1 MPNIRIAVLSTYD
14 EICAFLDNTVKNA
27 MHYWEDELHTYLKG
41 SAYTY
46 TFKTFTDHEDA
57 QYLAVG
63 NKISFVYKNRG
74 YCLNIVNVER
84 DDIYTTVI
92 AYGLSLELT
101 NEETGAFSSSGAMSF
116 EEYVAAFNF
125 EKTFEIRVNEVS
137 DKRITHTWEGT
148 DTILARLFSL
158 ANVFNAELEF
168 VTELDRDCSLKR
180 IVMNVYREHDD
191 SHQGIGSD
199 KTTEGAIRYGNGIKG
214 ISKTSDITEL
224 YTAIRPI
231 GNDDLTLA
239 NLDKKEYDDNGNL
252 EYTTPQGS
260 AEIFAPLA
268 RDRFPSTLMADV
280 NGRYICKVW
289 SYETD
294 NVNMLYGQ
302 ALAQLKKNCTP
313 QVSYTVDGY
322 VDAEIG
328 DTFVIEDSEYK
339 PTLYLEARITEQ
351 QISFTNRDNCKT
363 TFDNFEELESQV
375 NSELL
380 NEMKNMI
387 NANKTYDAN
396 IISSNGIVFK
406 NDDDQT
412 ILTAVINDKGV
423 NVTDDFFIAWK
434 KDGKNIK
441 TGSSITVSSSDFEGT
456 AVYLFEASINET
468 VKAQCEVTCLNVRD
482 GISTYLHKAYANS
495 DDGLLDFSL
504 TESNRRFLGLYSDNI
519 KETSTDPSK
528 YQWSAIKGED
538 AQVLESMTEQF
549 YYSDSSIELINGEWF
564 EGNIEYNPSKYL
576 WKRWKG
582 VYSNPSETKY
592 TKPIYDNTWNSIDSK
607 IGDIHEEVTEATSK
621 IDDAV
626 NKAEQATKNATDAV
640 AKAEQASKD
649 ATDAKNSAEES
660 NKSLAN
666 ANEEIKKINSAV
678 DDAKKDIQDAV
689 DEINTSANE
698 ITAIKRD
705 YATKIDL
712 SDANKTLKAEISTEI
727 TEKVGEIETTISEN
741 YLSKNGAAELREQL
755 QTQITQNAEEL
766 TSQASKVEK
775 LEADTTQAQ
784 KDINDAISKASD
796 AQSSANNA
804 QDLANKA
811 QETANNAKNAA
822 DTANS
827 NLETAQSDL
836 ENAKKNL
843 ETVTGRVDAS
853 EKEITDAKA
862 RVTEAEKNV
871 AQAQNDAS
879 NAQNAANNAIAS
891 ANEAQ
896 QKADDAKA
904 NAEAAQKELDGLKS
918 RVTSAETT
926 IKQNSDA
933 ITSTATKVTELGD
946 NITSVQSTAEQTAEK
961 FNWLVKSGTDE
972 TNFMLTDRAATLISQ
987 YINLNGLVSFSGLG
1001 ADAQSRIEAASTNA
1015 SNAIEK
1021 ATEVY
1026 DDVSGWRA
1034 EEDKTLINGG
1044 KIYTGSVTTE
1054 QIATDA
1060 IKSKNYVADET
1071 GAFLN
1076 LADGTFDSKNFK
1088 WDELGKI
1095 DAKDGTIG
1103 GWNIN
1108 DTSISTSDDGA
1119 GKSTSML
1126 LSIIEGLR
1134 SRLINYGEG
1143 MMYQTLISSGMI
1155 AIDYKATDNSDVD
1168 NTSLEKGINLSGG
1181 LINFHNSTS
1190 ESVGAIEVDNND
1202 SSLNVHASRLKI
1214 TGSGQSS
1221 SWVGGRDN
1229 ALIKM
1234 NVINGYSPFA
1244 SIKTTNGSWEIG
1256 TYNQASWLDYLV
1268 FTYIQDTD
1276 HTNGNNTPTK
1286 QITFGKNGVIGG
1298 TATAATQA
1306 SNAYTLNG
1314 AYVRI
1319 WNDGDYIGFYDGN
1332 GTRRG
1337 WIGRNGT
1344 NTLHIYNNEGNNL
1357 IYCGSNLHAPLTDD
1371 SRIAG
1376 KVIARTLSDGNGT
1389 YYTILANNGSK
1400 EYIHV
1405 GLINGGA
1412 VGIDCWRS
1420 DARLKTN
1427 IENSEVDALSIIDS
1441 IAHRS
1446 FNWKE
1451 DGSFTENG
1459 YIAQELEQINED
1471 FVIKLPQSRNIDGKQ
1486 YFTGDYRYQVSSS
1499 SIIPYLSKGIQ
1510 ELHAKVKDQQNEIDE
1525 LKSMVLAQQEQINEL
1540 KALIK

>member
-1 MPNIRIAVLSTYD
+1 MPNIRIAILSTYD

-27 MHYWEDELHTYLKG
+27 MHYWDDELHTYLKG

-46 TFKTFTDHEDA
+46 TFKTFTDHEDG

-63 NKISFVYKNRG
+63 NKISFVYKNKG

-101 NEETGAFSSSGAMSF
+101 NEETGAYSSSGAMSF
-116 EEYVAAFNF
+116 EQYVTAFNF
-125 EKTFEIRVNEVS
+125 EKTFVIGVNEVS
-137 DKRITHTWEGT
+137 DKRITHSWDGT

-158 ANVFNAELEF
+158 ANVFSAELEF
-168 VTELDRDCSLKR
+168 ITELNRDYSLKR
-180 IVMNVYREHDD
+180 IVMNIYREHDD

-199 KTTEGAIRYGNGIKG
+199 KTTEGAVRYGNGIKG

-231 GNDDLTLA
+231 GTDGLTLA
-239 NLDKKEYDDNGNL
+239 SINKNEYDIDGNL
-252 EYTTPQGS
+252 EYTSPQGTS
-260 AEIFAPLA
+260 EILAPLA

-322 VDAEIG
+322 IDGEIG

-412 ILTAVINDKGV
+412 VLTAVISDKGV

-441 TGSSITVSSSDFEGT
+441 TGASITVSSSDFEGT
-456 AVYLFEASINET
+456 AVYLFEASINDI
-468 VKAQCEVTCLNVRD
+468 VKAQYEVTCLNVRD
-482 GISTYLHKAYANS
+482 GVSTYLHKAYANS

-519 KETSTDPSK
+519 IETSTDPSK

-549 YYSDSSIELINGEWF
+549 YYSDSSIELVNGEWF

-582 VYSNPSETKY
+582 IYSNPSETKY
-592 TKPIYDNTWNSIDSK
+592 TKPIYDNTWNAIDSK

-621 IDDAV
+621 IVDAV
-626 NKAEQATKNATDAV
+626 KEAEQASKDATDAV
-640 AKAEQASKD
+640 TKAEQASKD

-678 DDAKKDIQDAV
+678 DDAKKDIQNAV
-689 DEINTSANE
+689 DEINTSVNE

-712 SDANKTLKAEISTEI
+712 SDANRVLKADISAEI
-727 TEKVGEIETTISEN
+727 TEKVGEVETTISES
-741 YLSKNGAAELREQL
+741 YLSKNDAAELEGRL
-755 QTQITQNAEEL
+755 QTKITQNQNEIV
-766 TSQASKVEK
+766 SQASKIEK

-784 KDINDAISKASD
+784 KDISDAIEKAST
-796 AQSSANNA
+796 AQSSANA
-804 QDLANKA
+804 AVDAASKARDIAN
-811 QETANNAKNAA
+811 
-822 DTANS
+822 D
-827 NLETAQSDL
+827 AQSTVDAANENLAMAQTDL

-933 ITSTATKVTELGD
+933 ITSTATKITELGD

-972 TNFMLTDRAATLISQ
+972 TNFMLTDRIATLISQ

-1001 ADAQSRIEAASTNA
+1001 ADAQSCIEAASTNA

-1071 GAFLN
+1071 GAFLS
-1076 LADGTFDSKNFK
+1076 LADGTFDSKNLK
-1088 WDELGKI
+1088 WNTLGEI
-1095 DAKDGTIG
+1095 NATAGTIG
-1103 GWNIN
+1103 GWTIDN
-1108 DTSISTSDDGA
+1108 TSISTSDA
-1119 GKSTSML
+1119 GMSKEIMMSLHPKNGM
-1126 LSIIEGLR
+1126 I
-1134 SRLINYGEG
+1134 SRLIERAAG

-1155 AIDYKATDNSDVD
+1155 AIDYKQTEDTDEDHS
-1168 NTSLEKGINLSGG
+1168 SLERGINLSGG
-1181 LINFHNSTS
+1181 LINFHTKTS
-1190 ESVGAIEVDNND
+1190 ESVGTIEADVNTSGLRIQ
-1202 SSLNVHASRLKI
+1202 SSALSI
-1214 TGSGQSS
+1214 TGQGRSS
-1221 SWVGGRDN
+1221 SWVAGRDN
-1229 ALIKM
+1229 ALVKM
-1234 NVINGYSPFA
+1234 STISGYSPFA

-1256 TYNQASWLDYLV
+1256 TYDVSSFADYLV
-1268 FTYIQDTD
+1268 FSYIQDSD
-1276 HTNGNNTPTK
+1276 YKKNNNTPTK

-1298 TATAATQA
+1298 TATAAKQA
-1306 SNAYTLNG
+1306 TNAYTLNG
-1314 AYVRI
+1314 PYIKA
-1319 WNDGDYIGFYDGN
+1319 WKDGDYIGFYDSSGE
-1332 GTRRG
+1332 RRA

-1344 NTLHIYNNEGNNL
+1344 NNFYINNNEGNKL
-1357 IYCGSNLHAPLTDD
+1357 IYCSSKLYANLNDS
-1371 SRIAG
+1371 SRIEG

-1389 YYTILANNGSK
+1389 YYTILTNNGSK
-1400 EYIHV
+1400 EYVHV
-1405 GLINGGA
+1405 CLINGGA

-1427 IENSEVDALSIIDS
+1427 IEHSEVDALSIIDS
-1441 IAHRS
+1441 IVHRS
-1446 FNWKE
+1446 FNWRE

-1540 KALIK
+1540 RALIK